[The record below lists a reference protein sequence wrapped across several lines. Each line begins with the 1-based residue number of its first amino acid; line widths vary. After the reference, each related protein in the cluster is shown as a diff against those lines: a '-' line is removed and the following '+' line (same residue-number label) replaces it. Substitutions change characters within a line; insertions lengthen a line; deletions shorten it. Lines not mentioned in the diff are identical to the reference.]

1 MFYNAAAVNVP
12 CTYKLKCLDGKQFY
26 VTGRHLAL
34 GTLGASLG
42 HDLGGLS
49 STLGLG

>member
-1 MFYNAAAVNVP
+1 MSHAH
-12 CTYKLKCLDGKQFY
+12 TSLDAQIKQVY
-26 VTGRHLAL
+26 VTGGHLAL